1 MTWACAATGRRMHTA
16 NAADKQCSDQGRM
29 HLSFSSSAPLR
40 RPIGYAPSAHAGA
53 SLWGHDSAETKIISI
68 GLGTGGRVRGIWR
81 STGSLIIGLR
91 VIGVVVWGGCCGTNS
106 SAGDNTCRDSTGSI
120 IGIGATVNVSI

>member
-1 MTWACAATGRRMHTA
+1 MGCGQNRAKFGLVTGVAYISPSLPRRHCGQPIRLCAKRHV
-16 NAADKQCSDQGRM
+16 S
-29 HLSFSSSAPLR
+29 
-40 RPIGYAPSAHAGA
+40 A
-53 SLWGHDSAETKIISI
+53 SLCGHGSAETTIISI
-68 GLGTGGRVRGIWR
+68 GVWAGGRVRGIWR

-120 IGIGATVNVSI
+120 IGIGATVNVGI